1 MIRLFSLEDD
11 IEAKVIG
18 RSYPQISD
26 TPTEQLVRE
35 NMKQVEEEKF
45 QDIPAGGYGVKIS
58 KSVRLTDYLS
68 SFMVT
73 NTSIVSEQFIQLLG
87 SFTMPQHRVIPINIF
102 RIKELVTE
110 KKYFI
115 LQLFGNDIQN
125 VNFKKSTYDFWMGG
139 SIMDKSL
146 LKYENY
152 DDYML
157 KLEKDSFTHRM
168 KVTNLVMKKSLQN
181 QLFYLSHLSAAYL
194 FVTEPLRE
202 AMDKARIT
210 GFIMKEVGYIED

>member
-1 MIRLFSLEDD
+1 MIKLYFLDEN

-26 TPTEQLVRE
+26 TPTKQLVRE
-35 NMKQVEEEKF
+35 NMKQVDAEKF
-45 QDIPAGGYGVKIS
+45 QEIPAGGYGVKIS

-73 NTSIVSEQFIQLLG
+73 KTPIVSEQFIELLG
-87 SFTMPQHRVIPINIF
+87 SFIVPHHRVIPINIF
-102 RIKELVTE
+102 RVKELVTE

-115 LQLFGNDIQN
+115 LQLFGNDIPN
-125 VNFKKSTYDFWMGG
+125 VSFKKSTYDFWMGG

-210 GFIMKEVGYIED
+210 GFIVKEVGYIED

>member
-26 TPTEQLVRE
+26 TTTKQLVRE
-35 NMKQVEEEKF
+35 NMKQVEEEKL
-45 QDIPAGGYGVKIS
+45 QKIPAGGYGVKIS

-73 NTSIVSEQFIQLLG
+73 NTPIVSEQFIQLLG

-115 LQLFGNDIQN
+115 LQLFGNDIPN
-125 VNFKKSTYDFWMGG
+125 VSFKKSTYDFWMGG

-157 KLEKDSFTHRM
+157 KLEKDSFTHRV

-181 QLFYLSHLSAAYL
+181 QLFCLSHLSASYL
-194 FVTEPLRE
+194 FVTEPVRE
-202 AMDKARIT
+202 AMDEARIT